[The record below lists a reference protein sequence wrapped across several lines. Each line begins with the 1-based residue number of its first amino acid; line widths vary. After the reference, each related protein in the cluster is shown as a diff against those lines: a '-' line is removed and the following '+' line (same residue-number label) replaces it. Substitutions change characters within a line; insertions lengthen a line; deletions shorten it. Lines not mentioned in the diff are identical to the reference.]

1 MQYSKLRRNSFAH
14 KYIYVVFLFQKT
26 KRGLRKSFMQS
37 NSVFTVQPLQ
47 SISTPLYTY
56 KQAATGSQEFQG
68 SCTWFMQ
75 NNSVFTV
82 QALQY
87 ISISLHVYK
96 QAATGS
102 QEFQDP
108 CTWFGKTILSLLC
121 RHYNLYLSLYMYTN
135 KQQQVLRN
143 SKIPA
148 HGSCKTILSLLCSH
162 YNLYL
167 SIYMYTNKLQ
177 RVLRNSKIPA
187 HGSCKT
193 ILSLLCRH
201 YNLYLLL
208 YMYTNKLQQVLRNSK
223 IPAHGTCKVI
233 LYLHVQALQSI
244 SIPLHV
250 YKQAA
255 TGSQEFQDPCTW
267 FMQNNSVFTVQ
278 PLQSIS
284 ISLHVYKQAAMSSQE
299 FQDPCTWFMQN
310 NSALLCR
317 HYNLYLLLYMYTN
330 KLQQVFRSSKI
341 PAHGPLNVILC
352 TTQMQQVLRKVKTP
366 DVVQPCKATL
376 RIPRTCPGHQKEG
389 HGSIPLE

>member
-82 QALQY
+82 QALQ
-87 ISISLHVYK
+87 SISTPLHVYTTK
-96 QAATGS
+96 
-102 QEFQDP
+102 
-108 CTWFGKTILSLLC
+108 L
-121 RHYNLYLSLYMYTN
+121 
-135 KQQQVLRN
+135 QQVLRN

-148 HGSCKTILSLLCSH
+148 HGPCKTILSLLCSH

-193 ILSLLCRH
+193 ILYLLCRH

-233 LYLHVQALQSI
+233 LY
-244 SIPLHV
+244 
-250 YKQAA
+250 
-255 TGSQEFQDPCTW
+255 
-267 FMQNNSVFTVQ
+267 
-278 PLQSIS
+278 
-284 ISLHVYKQAAMSSQE
+284 
-299 FQDPCTWFMQN
+299 
-310 NSALLCR
+310 
-317 HYNLYLLLYMYTN
+317 
-330 KLQQVFRSSKI
+330 
-341 PAHGPLNVILC
+341 
-352 TTQMQQVLRKVKTP
+352 
-366 DVVQPCKATL
+366 
-376 RIPRTCPGHQKEG
+376 
-389 HGSIPLE
+389 

>member
-1 MQYSKLRRNSFAH
+1 MQYSKLRRNSFVH

-47 SISTPLYTY
+47 SISTPLCIY
-56 KQAATGSQEFQG
+56 KQAATSSQEFQD

-82 QALQY
+82 QALQS
-87 ISISLHVYK
+87 ISI
-96 QAATGS
+96 
-102 QEFQDP
+102 
-108 CTWFGKTILSLLC
+108 
-121 RHYNLYLSLYMYTN
+121 LYMYTN
-135 KQQQVLRN
+135 KLQQVLRS

-167 SIYMYTNKLQ
+167 SPLHVYKQAATRFSGIPRSLHMVHAKQFCLYCAAITIYIYLFKCIQTSCNEFSGIPRSLHMVHAKQFCIYSPGITIYIYSFTCIQTSCNRFSGIPRSLHMVHAKQFCLYCAGIQTSCNRFSQSLHMVHASVFTQPFTMYTNKLQ
-177 RVLRNSKIPA
+177 QVLRSSKIPA

-208 YMYTNKLQQVLRNSK
+208 YMYTNKLQQVL
-223 IPAHGTCKVI
+223 
-233 LYLHVQALQSI
+233 
-244 SIPLHV
+244 
-250 YKQAA
+250 
-255 TGSQEFQDPCTW
+255 
-267 FMQNNSVFTVQ
+267 
-278 PLQSIS
+278 
-284 ISLHVYKQAAMSSQE
+284 
-299 FQDPCTWFMQN
+299 
-310 NSALLCR
+310 
-317 HYNLYLLLYMYTN
+317 
-330 KLQQVFRSSKI
+330 RSSKI

-376 RIPRTCPGHQKEG
+376 RVPRTCPGHQKEG